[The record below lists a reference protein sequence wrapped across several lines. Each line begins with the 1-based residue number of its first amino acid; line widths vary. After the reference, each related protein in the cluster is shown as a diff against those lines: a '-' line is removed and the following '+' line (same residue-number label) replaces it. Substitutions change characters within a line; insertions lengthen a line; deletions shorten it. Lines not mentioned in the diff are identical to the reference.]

1 MAKKSKKQQVVPP
14 QVIIP
19 QGQLYKSLG
28 DIAETAYLR
37 FGDYANNHRQLPDV
51 RDGIKVSYRRVLTA
65 ALEHPMGAHIST
77 ATLLG
82 ELSSRHPHSTDGC
95 ITLINNFVHSG
106 IFDGD
111 GNFGEI
117 YVLDGDST
125 ESAAPRYTKV
135 CISQKYRKILGDLVK
150 DVPWNDS
157 PVEKK
162 EPDFL
167 PTPLPLAFILKYHMQ
182 GLGVALR
189 TEIPSF
195 SMKSLYQALI
205 HDDPNLLESGVDLIL
220 DKSRS
225 DLVGLWTKGTAKITY
240 SYHLSRVTSDDGKT
254 EGILFQGDTG
264 VFQVKLSKKLKKL
277 QEEGKIT
284 IDNVSDMNGPKM
296 LISRVPGARG
306 VTIDDV
312 AKLCEEVC
320 RNTTQYTLNV
330 TNSETCFQIPLREWL
345 RYTYDN
351 YLKLLQFSVSKK
363 IAQTEF
369 DIKVQTAMPV
379 VAQMIMAN
387 PKITNTKIQKATG
400 FEIEV
405 IEAIMAKP
413 IGQLRKNKDNSDRIK
428 ALKERLKNL
437 KAFDPVK
444 HTEEV
449 INEF

>member
-1 MAKKSKKQQVVPP
+1 MARKKSTVVQQP
-14 QVIIP
+14 IP
-19 QGQLYKSLG
+19 QPQGLYKSLG
-28 DIAETAYLR
+28 DIAESAYLR

-65 ALEHPMGAHIST
+65 ALEHPIGSHIST

-82 ELSSRHPHSTDGC
+82 ELSSRHPHSVDGC
-95 ITLINNFVHSG
+95 STLINNFVHTG
-106 IFDGD
+106 IFEGD

-117 YVLDGDST
+117 YILDGDST

-182 GLGVALR
+182 GLGVAIK
-189 TEIPSF
+189 TEVPSF
-195 SMKSLYQALI
+195 SMRSLYQALI
-205 HDDPNLLESGVDLIL
+205 HDDPSFLESGVDLIL

-225 DLVGLWTKGTAKITY
+225 DLVGLWTKGTGKITY
-240 SYHLSRVTSDDGKT
+240 SYHLSRVVSDDGKT
-254 EGILFQGDTG
+254 EGVLFQGDTG

-277 QEEGKIT
+277 LEEGKIT
-284 IDNVSDMNGPKM
+284 IDNVSDMAGPKM

-306 VTIDDV
+306 LTMDDL

-320 RNTTQYTLNV
+320 YNTTQYSLNV
-330 TNSETCFQIPLREWL
+330 TDSKTCFTIPLRDWL
-345 RYTYDN
+345 RYTYKN
-351 YLKLLQFSVSKK
+351 YIDLLNFSVSKK
-363 IAQTEF
+363 ISQTEF
-369 DIKVQTAMPV
+369 DIKVQQALPA
-379 VAQMIMAN
+379 VADMIMKN
-387 PKITNTKIQKATG
+387 PKVSDLEINKALG
-400 FEIEV
+400 IDLDV
-405 IEAIMAKP
+405 ISAIMSKP

-428 ALKERLKNL
+428 ALKEKLKSLKN
-437 KAFDPVK
+437 FDPVR

>member
-1 MAKKSKKQQVVPP
+1 MAKKTKKQQVVP
-14 QVIIP
+14 QVIVP

-28 DIAETAYLR
+28 DIAESAYLR

-95 ITLINNFVHSG
+95 TTLINNFVHSG

-351 YLKLLQFSVSKK
+351 YIKLLQFSVSKK
-363 IAQTEF
+363 ITQTEF

-387 PKITNTKIQKATG
+387 PKVTNTEIQKATG

-413 IGQLRKNKDNSDRIK
+413 IGQLRKNKDNTDRIK

>member
-1 MAKKSKKQQVVPP
+1 MAKKTKKQQIVP
-14 QVIIP
+14 QVIVP
-19 QGQLYKSLG
+19 QGQLCKSLG

-240 SYHLSRVTSDDGKT
+240 SYHLSRVMSDDGKT

-284 IDNVSDMNGPKM
+284 VDNVSDMSGPKM

-306 VTIDDV
+306 VTIDDI

-345 RYTYDN
+345 HYTYDN
-351 YLKLLQFSVSKK
+351 YIKLLQFSVSKK

-369 DIKVQTAMPV
+369 DIKVQTAMPA

-387 PKITNTKIQKATG
+387 PKVSNTEIQKATG
-400 FEIEV
+400 YEIEV

-437 KAFDPVK
+437 KTFDPIK

>member
-1 MAKKSKKQQVVPP
+1 MAKKTKKQQIVP
-14 QVIIP
+14 QIIVP
-19 QGQLYKSLG
+19 QGQLCKSLG

-240 SYHLSRVTSDDGKT
+240 SYHLSRVMSDDGKT

-284 IDNVSDMNGPKM
+284 VDNVSDMSGPKM

-306 VTIDDV
+306 VTIDDI

-345 RYTYDN
+345 HYTYDN
-351 YLKLLQFSVSKK
+351 YIKLLQFSVSKK

-369 DIKVQTAMPV
+369 DIKVQTAMPA

-387 PKITNTKIQKATG
+387 PKVSNTEIQKATG
-400 FEIEV
+400 YEIEV

-437 KAFDPVK
+437 KTFDPIK

>member
-1 MAKKSKKQQVVPP
+1 MAKKSKKQQVVP

-225 DLVGLWTKGTAKITY
+225 DLVGLWTKGSAKITY
-240 SYHLSRVTSDDGKT
+240 SYHLSRVISDDGKT

-351 YLKLLQFSVSKK
+351 YIKLLQFSVSKK
-363 IAQTEF
+363 IIQTEF
-369 DIKVQTAMPV
+369 DIKVQTALPV
-379 VAQMIMAN
+379 VTQMIMAN
-387 PKITNTKIQKATG
+387 PKISNTEIQKTTG
-400 FEIEV
+400 LEIEV

-428 ALKERLKNL
+428 LLKERLKNL
-437 KAFDPVK
+437 KTFDPIK
-444 HTEEV
+444 HTEEI

>member
-1 MAKKSKKQQVVPP
+1 MAKKTKKQQVVP
-14 QVIIP
+14 QVIVP

-28 DIAETAYLR
+28 DIAESAYLR
-37 FGDYANNHRQLPDV
+37 FGQYCNCRRQLPDV
-51 RDGIKVSYRRVLTA
+51 RDGIKVSYRRVLAT
-65 ALEHPMGAHIST
+65 ALEHPIGAHVST
-77 ATLLG
+77 ATLIG
-82 ELSSRHPHSTDGC
+82 ELASRHPHDCSAMA
-95 ITLINNFVHSG
+95 ITINNFVHSG

-205 HDDPNLLESGVDLIL
+205 HDDPQLLESGVDLIL

-351 YLKLLQFSVSKK
+351 YIKLLQFSVSKK
-363 IAQTEF
+363 ITQTEF

-387 PKITNTKIQKATG
+387 PKVTNTEIQKATG

-413 IGQLRKNKDNSDRIK
+413 IGQLRKNKDNTDRIK

>member
-1 MAKKSKKQQVVPP
+1 MAKKTKKQQIVP
-14 QVIIP
+14 QVIVP
-19 QGQLYKSLG
+19 QGQLCKSLG

-240 SYHLSRVTSDDGKT
+240 SYHLSRVMSDDGKT

-284 IDNVSDMNGPKM
+284 VDNVSDMSGPKM

-306 VTIDDV
+306 VTIDDI

-345 RYTYDN
+345 HYTYDN

-387 PKITNTKIQKATG
+387 PKVTNTGIQKTTG
-400 FEIEV
+400 YEIEV

>member
-1 MAKKSKKQQVVPP
+1 MAKKTKKQQIVP
-14 QVIIP
+14 QVIVP
-19 QGQLYKSLG
+19 QGQLCKSLG

-240 SYHLSRVTSDDGKT
+240 SYHLSRVMSDDGKT

-284 IDNVSDMNGPKM
+284 VDNVSDMSGPKM

-306 VTIDDV
+306 VTIDDI

-345 RYTYDN
+345 HYTYDN
-351 YLKLLQFSVSKK
+351 YIKLLQFSVSKK

-369 DIKVQTAMPV
+369 DIKVQTAMPA

-387 PKITNTKIQKATG
+387 PKASNTEIQKATG
-400 FEIEV
+400 YEIEV

-437 KAFDPVK
+437 KTFDPIK

>member
-1 MAKKSKKQQVVPP
+1 MARKKSTVVQQP
-14 QVIIP
+14 IP
-19 QGQLYKSLG
+19 QPQGLYKSLG
-28 DIAETAYLR
+28 DIAESAYLR

-65 ALEHPMGAHIST
+65 ALEHPMGSHIST

-82 ELSSRHPHSTDGC
+82 ELSSRHPHSVDGC
-95 ITLINNFVHSG
+95 STLINNFVHTG
-106 IFDGD
+106 IFEGD

-117 YVLDGDST
+117 YILDGDST

-182 GLGVALR
+182 GLGVAIK
-189 TEIPSF
+189 TEVPSF
-195 SMKSLYQALI
+195 SMRSLYQALI
-205 HDDPNLLESGVDLIL
+205 HDDPSFLESGVDLIL

-225 DLVGLWTKGTAKITY
+225 DLVGLWTKGTGKITY
-240 SYHLSRVTSDDGKT
+240 SYHLSRVVSDDGKT
-254 EGILFQGDTG
+254 EGVLFQGDTG

-277 QEEGKIT
+277 LEEGKIT
-284 IDNVSDMNGPKM
+284 IDNVSDMAGPKM

-306 VTIDDV
+306 LTMDDL

-320 RNTTQYTLNV
+320 YNTTQYSLNV
-330 TNSETCFQIPLREWL
+330 TDGKTCFTIPLRDWL
-345 RYTYDN
+345 RYTYKN
-351 YLKLLQFSVSKK
+351 YIDLLNFSVSKK
-363 IAQTEF
+363 ISQTEF
-369 DIKVQTAMPV
+369 DIKVQQALPA
-379 VAQMIMAN
+379 VADMIMKN
-387 PKITNTKIQKATG
+387 PKVSDL
-400 FEIEV
+400 EINKTLGIDLDV
-405 IEAIMAKP
+405 ISAIMSKP

-428 ALKERLKNL
+428 ALKEKLKSL
-437 KAFDPVK
+437 KSFDPVR

>member
-1 MAKKSKKQQVVPP
+1 
-14 QVIIP
+14 
-19 QGQLYKSLG
+19 
-28 DIAETAYLR
+28 
-37 FGDYANNHRQLPDV
+37 
-51 RDGIKVSYRRVLTA
+51 
-65 ALEHPMGAHIST
+65 
-77 ATLLG
+77 
-82 ELSSRHPHSTDGC
+82 
-95 ITLINNFVHSG
+95 
-106 IFDGD
+106 
-111 GNFGEI
+111 
-117 YVLDGDST
+117 
-125 ESAAPRYTKV
+125 
-135 CISQKYRKILGDLVK
+135 
-150 DVPWNDS
+150 
-157 PVEKK
+157 
-162 EPDFL
+162 
-167 PTPLPLAFILKYHMQ
+167 
-182 GLGVALR
+182 
-189 TEIPSF
+189 
-195 SMKSLYQALI
+195 
-205 HDDPNLLESGVDLIL
+205 LESGVDLIL

-312 AKLCEEVC
+312 ANLCEEIC

-387 PKITNTKIQKATG
+387 PKVTNTEIQKVTG
-400 FEIEV
+400 YEIEV

>member
-1 MAKKSKKQQVVPP
+1 MAKKTKKQQIVP
-14 QVIIP
+14 QVIVP
-19 QGQLYKSLG
+19 QGQLCKSLG

-37 FGDYANNHRQLPDV
+37 FGDYANKHRQLPDV

-195 SMKSLYQALI
+195 SMKSLR
-205 HDDPNLLESGVDLIL
+205 G
-220 DKSRS
+220 
-225 DLVGLWTKGTAKITY
+225 
-240 SYHLSRVTSDDGKT
+240 
-254 EGILFQGDTG
+254 LFQ
-264 VFQVKLSKKLKKL
+264 
-277 QEEGKIT
+277 
-284 IDNVSDMNGPKM
+284 
-296 LISRVPGARG
+296 
-306 VTIDDV
+306 
-312 AKLCEEVC
+312 
-320 RNTTQYTLNV
+320 
-330 TNSETCFQIPLREWL
+330 
-345 RYTYDN
+345 
-351 YLKLLQFSVSKK
+351 
-363 IAQTEF
+363 
-369 DIKVQTAMPV
+369 
-379 VAQMIMAN
+379 
-387 PKITNTKIQKATG
+387 
-400 FEIEV
+400 
-405 IEAIMAKP
+405 
-413 IGQLRKNKDNSDRIK
+413 
-428 ALKERLKNL
+428 
-437 KAFDPVK
+437 
-444 HTEEV
+444 
-449 INEF
+449 

>member
-1 MAKKSKKQQVVPP
+1 MAKKTKKQQIVP
-14 QVIIP
+14 QVIVP
-19 QGQLYKSLG
+19 QGQLCKSLG

-240 SYHLSRVTSDDGKT
+240 SYHLSRVMSDDGKT

-264 VFQVKLSKKLKKL
+264 VFEVKLSKKLKKL

-284 IDNVSDMNGPKM
+284 VDNVSDMSGPKM

-306 VTIDDV
+306 VTIDDI

-345 RYTYDN
+345 HYTYDN
-351 YLKLLQFSVSKK
+351 YIKLLQFSVSKK

-369 DIKVQTAMPV
+369 DIKVQTAMPA

-387 PKITNTKIQKATG
+387 PKVSNTEIQKATG
-400 FEIEV
+400 YEIEV

-437 KAFDPVK
+437 KTFDPIK

>member
-1 MAKKSKKQQVVPP
+1 MAKKTKKQQVVP
-14 QVIIP
+14 QVIVP

-28 DIAETAYLR
+28 DIAESAYFR

-387 PKITNTKIQKATG
+387 PKVTNTEIQKTTG
-400 FEIEV
+400 YEIEV